1 MGGPGPAVVCVV
13 VGMVGILMV
22 LVFLLSRGSREG
34 AGQRELEEDTRP
46 GESLTVD
53 EDGVTGFLDN
63 EAIEQCYV

>member
-1 MGGPGPAVVCVV
+1 
-13 VGMVGILMV
+13 MVGILMV
-22 LVFLLSRGSREG
+22 LLFLLSRGSREV
-34 AGQRELEEDTRP
+34 AGQKELEEDTRP

>member
-1 MGGPGPAVVCVV
+1 MFLATFLLQ
-13 VGMVGILMV
+13 VGIVGILMV

-34 AGQRELEEDTRP
+34 AGQRKLEEDARP